1 MRGQAT
7 GGEAGFNLRARTV
20 HQHQAHAEAVQQ
32 DDVVDD
38 VAEIRMLHAVARQ
51 HDDEGAVAVGIDVR
65 RRVTKPIDV
74 FGHEP
79 GPVINS
85 SRKKGETENAQR
97 ADGYRR
103 NRLGDT
109 RALLMNTGWDIGN
122 LTAKPCRSELAR
134 DGYEGTELIQAA
146 LVIVNV
152 HREQARSYTGVRQ

>member
-1 MRGQAT
+1 M
-7 GGEAGFNLRARTV
+7 
-20 HQHQAHAEAVQQ
+20 
-32 DDVVDD
+32 DDI
-38 VAEIRMLHAVARQ
+38 AEIRVFNAVAGQ
-51 HDDEGAVAVGIDVR
+51 HDDKGAIAVGVDVR
-65 RRVTKPIDV
+65 RSVTKPIDV

-134 DGYEGTELIQAA
+134 DGYEDAAFIQAA

>member
-1 MRGQAT
+1 MVMRGQAT
-7 GGEAGFNLRARTV
+7 GREARFDLRAGAV
-20 HQHQAHAEAVQQ
+20 NQHQAHAQAVQQ
-32 DDVVDD
+32 HQVVDD
-38 VAEIRMLHAVARQ
+38 IAEVRVFNAVAGQ
-51 HDDEGAVAVGIDVR
+51 HDDKGAIAVGVDVR
-65 RRVTKPIDV
+65 RSVTKPIDV

-122 LTAKPCRSELAR
+122 LYGLSGKSQPL
-134 DGYEGTELIQAA
+134 
-146 LVIVNV
+146 
-152 HREQARSYTGVRQ
+152 